1 MIDKKDKSA
10 REKIRREEEEHG
22 VPMFRSFMD
31 RKIEKL
37 SKGFEETDQLDEL
50 KNQPPPGDSAI
61 FCDDGTTPITDDLF
75 TEAEYNA
82 AEAERS
88 GYSNYSYWGSTLRV
102 FLKKKISVFLL
113 IFLVLLLVFTFIQPL
128 LPNQKDP
135 LKIYNTIVGGRETHL
150 RNVQPN
156 KEFWFGTNSIGQDL
170 WSRIWRGTRTSLF
183 IGLCVAITNN
193 IIGIVLG
200 SIWGYA
206 RKMDWLFTEIY
217 NLFDNIPYTIL
228 RMLLLYIMKPSLKT
242 MIFVMCLTGWIGMS
256 KYIRN
261 QILIYRDREYNLA
274 SRCLGT
280 PGLQIVLRNILP
292 QLVSVIMLQT
302 ALAIP
307 DAIGSEVFL
316 TYIGLGLPIS
326 LPSLGNLINEGR
338 KVMLV
343 PSQQY
348 QLIFPV
354 IVVAA
359 ITISFYALGNA
370 FADASDPRNHR

>member
-1 MIDKKDKSA
+1 
-10 REKIRREEEEHG
+10 
-22 VPMFRSFMD
+22 MFRGFKD
-31 RKIEKL
+31 HKIEKL
-37 SKGFEETDQLDEL
+37 GKGFEETDQLEEL
-50 KNQPPPGDSAI
+50 KRQPSPDDDTV
-61 FCDDGTTPITDDLF
+61 FCDDGTTPITEDLF

-82 AEAERS
+82 EEAERS

-102 FLKKKISVFLL
+102 FLKKKISVILLVFLV
-113 IFLVLLLVFTFIQPL
+113 VLLLFTFVQPL

-135 LKIYNTIVGGRETHL
+135 LKIHTTVVTDSQGFSKEENL

-228 RMLLLYIMKPSLKT
+228 RMLLLYIMRPSLKT

-280 PGLQIVLRNILP
+280 PSLRIILKNILP

-343 PSQQY
+343 PSQRY

>member
-1 MIDKKDKSA
+1 MSLKDKKG
-10 REKIRREEEEHG
+10 REEK
-22 VPMFRSFMD
+22 VPMFRSFAD
-31 RKIEKL
+31 HKIEEL
-37 SKGFEETDQLDEL
+37 GKGFEATNQLEDL
-50 KNQPPPGDSAI
+50 KKNPPQEEKSAAGPTL
-61 FCDDGTTPITDDLF
+61 CDDGSTPITDDLF
-75 TEAEYNA
+75 KIKPYDAAA
-82 AEAERS
+82 AERT
-88 GYSNYSYWGSTLRV
+88 GYSNYSYWRSTLQV
-102 FLKKKISVFLL
+102 FLKKKVSVFIL
-113 IFLVLLLVFTFIQPL
+113 IFLVVLLAFTFIQPH

-135 LKIYNTIVGGRETHL
+135 YVVNNDPETGATL

-156 KEFWFGTNSIGQDL
+156 EEFWFGTNNIGQDL
-170 WSRIWRGTRTSLF
+170 WSRLWSGTRTSLF
-183 IGLCVAITNN
+183 IGLCVAVCNMVV
-193 IIGIVLG
+193 GLVLG

-228 RMLLLYIMKPSLKT
+228 RMLLIYIMRPSLKT

-280 PGLQIVLRNILP
+280 TGFHIILKNILP

-307 DAIGSEVFL
+307 GAIGSEVFL
-316 TYIGLGLPIS
+316 TYIGLGLPVSI
-326 LPSLGNLINEGR
+326 PSLGNMINEGR

-343 PSQQY
+343 PSQRY

-354 IVVAA
+354 IVVSA